1 MKAVWNAK
9 VGFGIMSWAVVSYA
23 VTTAM
28 FTLIFFPFLPLV
40 SYLAGWPFGLSVLIS
55 IMFFVICNFA
65 KRDHKVSISIVPE
78 GLSFRDE
85 AAGYERQDLIRYE
98 DIQSIRVRRNPFF
111 RSLVINLK
119 ERNQRFSL
127 SNVLL
132 PENFLAGM
140 HAHIDVK
147 S

>member
-9 VGFGIMSWAVVSYA
+9 VGFGLMSWAVASYA

-28 FTLIFFPFLPLV
+28 FMLIFFPILPLV
-40 SYLAGWPFGLSVLIS
+40 SYLAGWPFGLSILIS
-55 IMFFVICNFA
+55 VMFFVICNFA

-78 GLSFRDE
+78 GLGFCDE

-132 PENFLAGM
+132 PDNFLAGI
-140 HAHIDVK
+140 HVHIDVK